1 MKRPSLLFIILVL
14 SFIQIA
20 TVFGQS
26 FPVQIVPQAIP
37 PTPVYFSSYAN
48 ETAINGPLRVQI
60 TLNDLTIQNR
70 GIRLRA
76 SFEGNGISFQSNE
89 IVNGAAPLFLEGGLP
104 LVLNNID
111 LAPYFRFENIT
122 GISPNVYG
130 QPIPEGTY
138 QFCFE
143 VFDVLT
149 GNRLSNRSCVNTVVF
164 QNDPPILVSPQ
175 NRTIVEQV
183 NPQNIVFQ
191 WTPRHI
197 NVSNV
202 EYELSLVE
210 IWDNQIDHQAA
221 FLSSPPFFTTV
232 TTATTYVYGPSDPL
246 LLPDKNYAWR
256 VQARAMQGAEEIGVF
271 NNQGF
276 SEIYVFGSTTRCELP
291 STVTDEVKGA
301 TNANIL
307 WTDFSQDPAEYSIRY
322 RQKDSGG
329 EWFYS
334 KTTGEMITLWDL
346 KPGTEYEYQLSKKC
360 VLSESEYSTIQ
371 TFRTNLF
378 DDDDSTYECGIA
390 PNIDV
395 SNQVPLENLEVDEKF
410 TAGDFPVT
418 VLEVNGG
425 NGYFN
430 GKGYVTIPYL
440 KSIKVA
446 VEFTNIFINQNKEL
460 AQGNVVTVYDPNLGG
475 IIDPWDIVDDIGDA
489 INGGDHTYIEPVD
502 FDIDKVEIRDGEIVV
517 IGTDENGN
525 PVEETFPYDE
535 GDTYTITGNNQVW
548 GIDENGKAE
557 IEGATAE
564 GGAAVAGNTTGV
576 RSGSDGTLDS
586 PAVVEIED
594 SLVSFTYSFPKKSEE
609 SYGHD
614 VADSP
619 HEKNTYPKVKL
630 SSGGD
635 FYPIHKAVKNGASDT
650 FIVEATFKNDSLSID
665 SLIFKTVQGLAIE
678 TEVKD
683 RGKNQIKVTVSG
695 HKGYRSQEAVITYKT
710 ADDKQVVVSSF
721 FIHHLRPLERTNV
734 TLVPV
739 NGASIS
745 GIKAQVAQKFNEG
758 GAQLN
763 VIDGSPYTGNTSEL
777 EYTETG
783 LLRRH
788 PRSFIDFYQNFKANS
803 GQYNDNSYYVFVF
816 DEDVQPG
823 TIAGF
828 MPRNSQFGFVFPI
841 NLNTTKLESKRT
853 VADLIAHEVG
863 HGVFALSH
871 PEGTGG
877 QTNWLMDDKGPGNEL
892 AIRDWEAMGFDGLRI
907 NLFDDD
913 EEGESA
919 VVSNIEALKDFQN
932 DDGTYT
938 FITSSGKPIT
948 LPENITSV
956 RFSTGDKLN
965 RIECP
970 GDLTFTIIPF
980 GVLSAFKI
988 GDVDYT
994 GRWSCESGFFAGY
1007 SKVGNGND
1015 YYNDSYTNETIGS
1028 AITGIPTVDSRGNI
1042 VFMIGKIPF
1051 NPISTEPGY
1060 KGSGDYKEY
1069 DFLVE
1074 QINKI
1079 SFFKELYASFE
1090 PKYSEE
1096 VRQFIVDNIDER
1108 GFDGTTFYDND
1119 AYVFIH
1125 ATQLEHYAILKG
1137 CFKNGVP
1144 GEMLKFITQY
1154 ESDYRPL
1161 GYGAGGSS
1169 SGYKP
1174 VFKDT
1179 HEPNAQ
1185 RENINGLINH
1195 WRQYDINYY
1204 PIVAEAVNNFRLPED
1219 ASADDI
1225 INLFKDSNVKNEI
1238 HSDNWDCFWDR
1249 LDIDDRKQIIKTF
1262 ADAGFFLDGYF
1273 DLDGDSEHV
1282 LIKLFKTTKEA
1293 DRQELLNFIN
1303 NYNYLEYIFDSLD
1316 YNKQAI
1322 YFVEEIYGWLREFN
1336 PEIYANDRA
1345 REEAYAEFDIWY
1357 NNINYDNNG
1366 SHQYYGVDSYKI
1378 IGSNWFNQLESG
1390 FSKFRSSFNETQ
1402 DGTFDFYHHFVENNN
1417 DGSQRFA
1424 ILRGN
1429 LAPFEPVF
1437 IYLADDEFTKYS
1449 PQLTAGTYGFVP
1461 AIYLHWLVNA
1471 RRADQNETAF
1481 RVGMNVLAI
1490 ALAPLTAGGSTIVL
1504 LIEVAAATIDIYMA
1518 LNEDELRAK
1527 YGDGAI
1533 TLWNATYG
1541 LYNFYQLGKG
1551 FGQFFKF
1558 NTKKVDGVDKVTSM
1572 QLQLD
1577 RLDELA
1583 ENLIQTGDLERKTDF
1598 LNKVDE
1604 LLTVLK
1610 TPAFANLVNKRQ
1622 MFEKLLEVRFKVER
1636 TLGDFTNIIVDNTF
1650 LVVKNQ
1656 SGGNLAVAKIDFID
1670 NVPNLTGDIR
1680 WLDSNKT
1687 PSTQIIAQFDNIG
1700 FTQNGIFKVGKIEIV
1715 EDLTQLGQFYIRVV
1729 GAGINFYKT
1738 GAALRAYLNTITN
1751 LPKGTNLTTDL
1762 YRSLNKSAEQTY
1774 NLKPNEITPH
1784 TVYSSW
1790 GRYDLDGA
1798 ENALYL
1804 SKTLRG
1810 NKEEIAAYGAWE
1822 NYSAYK
1828 FPNVDLSNFLDLTD
1842 SNVINAL
1849 RVSREQLIK
1858 VDPNGDKSIMY
1869 EFTNEI
1875 AAWAR
1880 TNGYSGIIAPGARG
1894 TQDYKNIVLFTENA
1908 ISQIQWFKISKVETQ
1923 LILRGVSDAD
1933 AEEIAIR
1940 ILLLDDKIGNNLF
1953 ADYIGELAAN
1963 SGFKNPEDIL
1973 GWLTNSN
1980 VDAIINASDANMVI
1994 PQIQQ
1999 VLNQVNE
2006 IQVGLKYLRQ
2016 GEEVYIS
2023 KQFGKNIDEI
2033 DVRIQTGPN
2042 RGIVECKRVS
2052 GGAERNVIDRIID
2065 IKNKF
2070 TEPGKLSNEMKIAYP
2085 KHIGQISISNGGT
2098 YQTMDKLDFMGAI
2111 RNSLDTNLTL
2121 EDLRVMDE
2129 LHVSNNTGDFVI
2141 LKSEW

>member
-164 QNDPPILVSPQ
+164 QNDPPILVNPQ
-175 NRTIVEQV
+175 NRTIVDQV

-202 EYELSLVE
+202 EYELSIVE
-210 IWDNQIDHQAA
+210 IWDNQVDHQAA

-256 VQARAMQGAEEIGVF
+256 IQARAMQGAEEIGVF

-395 SNQVPLENLEVDEKF
+395 SNQVPLESLEVDEKF

-594 SLVSFTYSFPKKSEE
+594 SLVSFTYSFPMKSEE

-763 VIDGSPYTGNTSEL
+763 VIDGSTYTGNTSEL
-777 EYTETG
+777 RYTESG
-783 LLRRH
+783 LLTRH
-788 PRSFIDFYQNFKANS
+788 PQSFIDFYQDFKANS

-913 EEGESA
+913 EEGEAKPWEGVDYDVLLPKIPNTSDSDVLSFVSLSGTIYSLEGSTRDITFLNGFLVGFTINNDRYIAKVNDNDGSQDDQKYFLGYSLERDTPYRRESLSMDLNEGATVYFAFANNAGNCAAPQLFTAKYIGDDVDADNTGVTASNNESYIKKGLVVNSPGVNAIDISTTIGIDVPSDVFNCLKNGDLKGLYKRIEYTLNGKELGFLDEFFTRLNEFENVYVALSKEDTRIADIDHVLDVNSYGDVQYLRSLLKQYQGDLKNQTLKIRLKVGDEDVLPEFTKYIPYFDSLFACLNQSDSQLDSNNYHVPLCLWKDVEVGLIYTAADPALLAGVVDGGIDTVIDVYKLAEGLISFSDAYGPRLFWCEDPSVIIQEYSKFGSEFSQILANMAINGINTIDIPDGLLESIQRFKEIIRLADIIEKGGEFGDYFNEKLEPVYDLLLDLKQQGSVAYGNFIDGVNRIKGFFGITNLSITKIGCSDKEKEDAQKTREKTIEVLKFLNELTAPANSELREKLAEAIDIAIKEYLDTTLSPDNFGRYNQGKILFVIVSEIALAIATGGAASVGKGAGKLLVQTRGLLDQLSTLTQIGAKKLNNVRGIRIDGNKISA
-919 VVSNIEALKDFQN
+919 S
-932 DDGTYT
+932 DGTELIE
-938 FITSSGKPIT
+938 ITNDGLIIKRV
-948 LPENITSV
+948 LPENATDYTILEGAELRNV
-956 RFSTGDKLN
+956 DIVNIDGKQN
-965 RIECP
+965 IE
-970 GDLTFTIIPF
+970 I
-980 GVLSAFKI
+980 
-988 GDVDYT
+988 VDYEGQVYVRILDGTT
-994 GRWSCESGFFAGY
+994 GRWSRYGNVRKLPDEVL
-1007 SKVGNGND
+1007 SK
-1015 YYNDSYTNETIGS
+1015 
-1028 AITGIPTVDSRGNI
+1028 
-1042 VFMIGKIPF
+1042 
-1051 NPISTEPGY
+1051 
-1060 KGSGDYKEY
+1060 
-1069 DFLVE
+1069 L
-1074 QINKI
+1074 
-1079 SFFKELYASFE
+1079 
-1090 PKYSEE
+1090 
-1096 VRQFIVDNIDER
+1096 
-1108 GFDGTTFYDND
+1108 
-1119 AYVFIH
+1119 
-1125 ATQLEHYAILKG
+1125 
-1137 CFKNGVP
+1137 
-1144 GEMLKFITQY
+1144 
-1154 ESDYRPL
+1154 
-1161 GYGAGGSS
+1161 
-1169 SGYKP
+1169 
-1174 VFKDT
+1174 
-1179 HEPNAQ
+1179 
-1185 RENINGLINH
+1185 
-1195 WRQYDINYY
+1195 
-1204 PIVAEAVNNFRLPED
+1204 
-1219 ASADDI
+1219 
-1225 INLFKDSNVKNEI
+1225 
-1238 HSDNWDCFWDR
+1238 DNWS
-1249 LDIDDRKQIIKTF
+1249 DD
-1262 ADAGFFLDGYF
+1262 
-1273 DLDGDSEHV
+1273 
-1282 LIKLFKTTKEA
+1282 
-1293 DRQELLNFIN
+1293 
-1303 NYNYLEYIFDSLD
+1303 
-1316 YNKQAI
+1316 
-1322 YFVEEIYGWLREFN
+1322 
-1336 PEIYANDRA
+1336 
-1345 REEAYAEFDIWY
+1345 
-1357 NNINYDNNG
+1357 
-1366 SHQYYGVDSYKI
+1366 
-1378 IGSNWFNQLESG
+1378 
-1390 FSKFRSSFNETQ
+1390 
-1402 DGTFDFYHHFVENNN
+1402 
-1417 DGSQRFA
+1417 
-1424 ILRGN
+1424 
-1429 LAPFEPVF
+1429 
-1437 IYLADDEFTKYS
+1437 
-1449 PQLTAGTYGFVP
+1449 
-1461 AIYLHWLVNA
+1461 
-1471 RRADQNETAF
+1471 
-1481 RVGMNVLAI
+1481 
-1490 ALAPLTAGGSTIVL
+1490 
-1504 LIEVAAATIDIYMA
+1504 
-1518 LNEDELRAK
+1518 
-1527 YGDGAI
+1527 
-1533 TLWNATYG
+1533 
-1541 LYNFYQLGKG
+1541 
-1551 FGQFFKF
+1551 
-1558 NTKKVDGVDKVTSM
+1558 
-1572 QLQLD
+1572 
-1577 RLDELA
+1577 
-1583 ENLIQTGDLERKTDF
+1583 
-1598 LNKVDE
+1598 
-1604 LLTVLK
+1604 
-1610 TPAFANLVNKRQ
+1610 
-1622 MFEKLLEVRFKVER
+1622 
-1636 TLGDFTNIIVDNTF
+1636 
-1650 LVVKNQ
+1650 LVVKLDDALGKYPRL
-1656 SGGNLAVAKIDFID
+1656 SDELVANLR
-1670 NVPNLTGDIR
+1670 L
-1680 WLDSNKT
+1680 LDHFSQMHTVWYYK
-1687 PSTQIIAQFDNIG
+1687 
-1700 FTQNGIFKVGKIEIV
+1700 
-1715 EDLTQLGQFYIRVV
+1715 LGL
-1729 GAGINFYKT
+1729 A
-1738 GAALRAYLNTITN
+1738 RAY
-1751 LPKGTNLTTDL
+1751 K
-1762 YRSLNKSAEQTY
+1762 
-1774 NLKPNEITPH
+1774 
-1784 TVYSSW
+1784 
-1790 GRYDLDGA
+1790 
-1798 ENALYL
+1798 
-1804 SKTLRG
+1804 
-1810 NKEEIAAYGAWE
+1810 
-1822 NYSAYK
+1822 
-1828 FPNVDLSNFLDLTD
+1828 
-1842 SNVINAL
+1842 
-1849 RVSREQLIK
+1849 VS
-1858 VDPNGDKSIMY
+1858 
-1869 EFTNEI
+1869 
-1875 AAWAR
+1875 
-1880 TNGYSGIIAPGARG
+1880 
-1894 TQDYKNIVLFTENA
+1894 
-1908 ISQIQWFKISKVETQ
+1908 
-1923 LILRGVSDAD
+1923 
-1933 AEEIAIR
+1933 
-1940 ILLLDDKIGNNLF
+1940 
-1953 ADYIGELAAN
+1953 
-1963 SGFKNPEDIL
+1963 
-1973 GWLTNSN
+1973 NSN
-1980 VDAIINASDANMVI
+1980 VGSIDLPDNFVKVLEDLDLSDGSKMKNILADSQFGSKLGRILENEFEVILETAWTSRQGIVNSDLPSTLKSYYLSIYDAGYTVMSKQVKIKVPNEGSPEPDFLFFKRKNNSNEIDLEDVLYHDAKISTNTAFSSAQQEIKKLIQLAKDMNGKAIFQVESGTINNITLSNDAIITIKEMSKIGTTVDDGLIDLVRK
-1994 PQIQQ
+1994 
-1999 VLNQVNE
+1999 LE
-2006 IQVGLKYLRQ
+2006 I
-2016 GEEVYIS
+2016 E
-2023 KQFGKNIDEI
+2023 N
-2033 DVRIQTGPN
+2033 
-2042 RGIVECKRVS
+2042 
-2052 GGAERNVIDRIID
+2052 
-2065 IKNKF
+2065 
-2070 TEPGKLSNEMKIAYP
+2070 
-2085 KHIGQISISNGGT
+2085 
-2098 YQTMDKLDFMGAI
+2098 
-2111 RNSLDTNLTL
+2111 
-2121 EDLRVMDE
+2121 
-2129 LHVSNNTGDFVI
+2129 
-2141 LKSEW
+2141 